1 MIELR
6 WIEKRKPLIS
16 NSSGVS
22 YPIKILQYR
31 QSFAV
36 DASGS
41 LCPGDWSPWEDVQ
54 LVLNEDNE
62 DE

>member
-41 LCPGDWSPWEDVQ
+41 LCPGNWSTWKDAP
-54 LVLNEDNE
+54 LVL
-62 DE
+62 DEEKEK